1 LSAHGIFIADEFLS
15 RNGVIMTII
24 ELLILSVAL
33 AMDTFAVGICF
44 GLSMQKIILRK
55 AIIIGLYFGIFQA
68 VMPLL
73 GFLAAS
79 LFSEYIIAYD
89 HWVAF
94 LLLCFIGGKMIFGS
108 FKNDEPSNDEASI
121 KPKIMLPLAIAT
133 SIDALAV
140 GVSFSFLQV
149 NILPA
154 VLIIG
159 AITFILSI
167 IGVKIGNIFGAKYKS
182 KAEFAGGVILIL
194 IGTKILLE
202 HLEIL
207 VL

>member
-1 LSAHGIFIADEFLS
+1 
-15 RNGVIMTII
+15 VTIV
-24 ELLILSVAL
+24 ELLLLSVAL

-44 GLSMQKIILRK
+44 GLSMPKVILRK

-94 LLLCFIGGKMIFGS
+94 VLLCFIGGKMIYGS
-108 FKNDEPSNDEASI
+108 FRNDESTNEEASV
-121 KPKIMLPLAIAT
+121 KPKIMLPLAVAT

-140 GVSFSFLQV
+140 GISFSFLKV
-149 NILPA
+149 NILSA

-159 AITFILSI
+159 AITFIISI
-167 IGVKIGNIFGAKYKS
+167 IGVKIGNVFGVKYKS
-182 KAEFAGGVILIL
+182 KAEFAGGIILIL

-207 VL
+207 VF

>member
-1 LSAHGIFIADEFLS
+1 
-15 RNGVIMTII
+15 MTIL
-24 ELLILSVAL
+24 ELLILSIAL

-44 GLSMQKIILRK
+44 GLLMPKVILRK

-68 VMPLL
+68 AMPLL

-94 LLLCFIGGKMIFGS
+94 VLLCFIGGKMIFGS
-108 FKNDEPSNDEASI
+108 FKSDETANEEASV
-121 KPKIMLPLAIAT
+121 KPKIMLPLAVAT

-140 GVSFSFLQV
+140 GVSFSFLKV
-149 NILPA
+149 NILSA

-159 AITFILSI
+159 ATTLIISI

-202 HLEIL
+202 HLGCL
-207 VL
+207 

>member
-1 LSAHGIFIADEFLS
+1 
-15 RNGVIMTII
+15 MTIL
-24 ELLILSVAL
+24 ELLLLSLAL
-33 AMDTFAVGICF
+33 SMDTFAVGICF
-44 GLSMQKIILRK
+44 GLSMPKVILKK

-94 LLLCFIGGKMIFGS
+94 VLLCFIGGKMIYSS
-108 FKNDEPSNDEASI
+108 FKKDETSNDDASV
-121 KPKIMLPLAIAT
+121 KPKIMLPLAVAT

-140 GVSFSFLQV
+140 GVSFSFLKV
-149 NILPA
+149 NILSA

-159 AITFILSI
+159 VITFIISI
-167 IGVKIGNIFGAKYKS
+167 IGVKIGNVFGERYKS

-207 VL
+207 VF